1 MAQPGSIKAIQ
12 SGLLV
17 PQGSA
22 LSLGWY
28 QISTKCHICVDKGPQ
43 RKSCPCFRVF
53 SVWCNNI
60 NTSGDL
66 IFEHSCGAFL
76 FMSMISGSLHAQ
88 CFLQNKFCTD
98 Q

>member
-12 SGLLV
+12 SGLLELL

-28 QISTKCHICVDKGPQ
+28 QISTKCHICVDEGPQ
-43 RKSCPCFRVF
+43 RKSCPCFPVF

-66 IFEHSCGAFL
+66 IVEHSLGCISL
-76 FMSMISGSLHAQ
+76 FVSMVSGSLHAQ
-88 CFLQNKFCTD
+88 CFLTK
-98 Q
+98 